1 MVLTKNNTG
10 IGFITPLDHKRL
22 KGRLPARKHAG
33 SGKGKS
39 LHLDPTPHLLK
50 EPRLLLKKVV
60 PFEEGHFVLGAP
72 G

>member
-1 MVLTKNNTG
+1 MVLTKNNTR

-22 KGRLPARKHAG
+22 KGGVPARKRAG

-39 LHLDPTPHLLK
+39 LHLDPALHLLE
-50 EPRLLLKKVV
+50 EPRLPLKKVV
-60 PFEEGHFVLGAP
+60 PLEEGHFVLGAP